1 MCLNFRGW
9 LWNCEICVSFLP
21 QKFPAIYTVWNK
33 EEEKE
38 LGEEALSHWHYKNT
52 LHLNNYKD
60 DCDLLDLRTFPS
72 HTGVLQRTQ
81 CPSQS
86 WLSCHP
92 ASYHWCILLHSQ
104 PTDENNILWLTV
116 WVKEPAPLDIVEVS
130 VILAVRIIL
139 NFYVSRFIQMYIL
152 CMWAYVHVCMQYVLY
167 YGITNNC

>member
-1 MCLNFRGW
+1 MKQGGR
-9 LWNCEICVSFLP
+9 ER
-21 QKFPAIYTVWNK
+21 A
-33 EEEKE
+33 
-38 LGEEALSHWHYKNT
+38 GEEAMSHWHYKNT
-52 LHLNNYKD
+52 QHLNNYKD
-60 DCDLLDLRTFPS
+60 CDLLDLQTFPS

-116 WVKEPAPLDIVEVS
+116 WVKETSTTWYCRSISNIGSQDMM
-130 VILAVRIIL
+130 RK
-139 NFYVSRFIQMYIL
+139 FYVSRFIQMYIL

-167 YGITNNC
+167 PGLIRDHQ